1 MDVITPNPLQGND
14 KRSDTDKGTNT
25 TKNKA
30 MKKAI
35 LFTLIVVGLA
45 TIMYQQ
51 NEVNKLKKQLNAT
64 EQVFNQVYAD
74 NEDYFIDVLSETDA
88 YQSYLETL

>member
-1 MDVITPNPLQGND
+1 MFAKSNQVERNHTPHQQL
-14 KRSDTDKGTNT
+14 KH
-25 TKNKA
+25 KA

-74 NEDYFIDVLSETDA
+74 NEDYFIDVLSETDV